1 MGYTI
6 ALIRHGESVWNVANI
21 FTGWTDVDLT
31 EVGIREATLGGRLLR
46 TQGFEFDLAYTLS
59 PKACDQNLQHSAR
72 PAGPTVDPGGFGSSI
87 GASFSSCTDRYSA
100 DPLAHAQVTKEWRL
114 NVSTP

>member
-46 TQGFEFDLAYTLS
+46 TQGFEFDLAYTSVLRRAIKTCNTVLDQLDQLWIPVRLRRHFVWSRLS
-59 PKACDQNLQHSAR
+59 S
-72 PAGPTVDPGGFGSSI
+72 
-87 GASFSSCTDRYSA
+87 
-100 DPLAHAQVTKEWRL
+100 
-114 NVSTP
+114 